1 MQSVNSFIKLLGEN
15 YYLDFITDPY
25 QEDLD
30 YDKHYLLVKYN
41 NVNYYE
47 LNLELIKVKQTEIV
61 NSFKSLFAN
70 SLSEIF
76 IEVANKDAKNIE
88 SFLNFYI
95 EAVRIKLNS
104 IKEDFYVDSI
114 KSRYN
119 SQLIDDYQ
127 TVHIENLRFRK
138 GYYTDIEIKNDQILG
153 YINRIERNSYD
164 FYNDEETSLYN
175 IEIHCNRLKLLS
187 FLPFQLFHIG
197 HKFIIEINKIKSMNI
212 EEIKGNN
219 FNLQSQSKIEDTY
232 FGKFCEIIDDYTI
245 LKKSTVIGV
254 MVDLVDCIKKIK
266 SETLLE
272 LQNKGSNRNDYL
284 DYLINEIEKQNYSKD
299 IDISYIQKWLD
310 EYEISIEE
318 IFEMNY
324 RNNNID
330 AVIDRHYNDMEK
342 FSHEKDKAFLVQSD
356 FYYYFCKYYS
366 DELITYFNSKKE
378 NKHSNISNKL
388 QPPMK
393 QFKDEYLNVFCKEL
407 SDERIIKETCF
418 DLVYD
423 GIVHYIPY
431 LETEVIE
438 NLLLLGNDKREDYL
452 NFAIDK
458 IKKTPHVGNDKIDID
473 KWLKKYNVAIDKF
486 PKFSNDELNHW
497 LKRYYNGYSE
507 TPEDL
512 DFILDI
518 QIDFYCYAAM
528 IEGNKMIEFLESKRA
543 NANKISSKIENN
555 ETEIAKQLTV
565 NQAIIL
571 LDKLGVFSNNILE
584 SSPNTKKALLMSLL
598 LGKNVKNIKTSL
610 ESLDKKT
617 SVLGVGYQKDIDK
630 IEQLLDNLE

>member
-1 MQSVNSFIKLLGEN
+1 
-15 YYLDFITDPY
+15 
-25 QEDLD
+25 
-30 YDKHYLLVKYN
+30 
-41 NVNYYE
+41 
-47 LNLELIKVKQTEIV
+47 
-61 NSFKSLFAN
+61 
-70 SLSEIF
+70 
-76 IEVANKDAKNIE
+76 
-88 SFLNFYI
+88 
-95 EAVRIKLNS
+95 
-104 IKEDFYVDSI
+104 
-114 KSRYN
+114 
-119 SQLIDDYQ
+119 
-127 TVHIENLRFRK
+127 
-138 GYYTDIEIKNDQILG
+138 
-153 YINRIERNSYD
+153 
-164 FYNDEETSLYN
+164 
-175 IEIHCNRLKLLS
+175 
-187 FLPFQLFHIG
+187 
-197 HKFIIEINKIKSMNI
+197 
-212 EEIKGNN
+212 
-219 FNLQSQSKIEDTY
+219 
-232 FGKFCEIIDDYTI
+232 
-245 LKKSTVIGV
+245 
-254 MVDLVDCIKKIK
+254 
-266 SETLLE
+266 
-272 LQNKGSNRNDYL
+272 
-284 DYLINEIEKQNYSKD
+284 
-299 IDISYIQKWLD
+299 
-310 EYEISIEE
+310 
-318 IFEMNY
+318 
-324 RNNNID
+324 
-330 AVIDRHYNDMEK
+330 
-342 FSHEKDKAFLVQSD
+342 
-356 FYYYFCKYYS
+356 
-366 DELITYFNSKKE
+366 
-378 NKHSNISNKL
+378 
-388 QPPMK
+388 MK